1 VVSVVSQWRYFGG
14 PVLTLDNKGRL
25 TVPAQ
30 WRDQISQQTGGK
42 LVLTKDPANCLALF
56 PPSVFAQLD
65 AVLAKLPSEYDGWKR
80 LYNGSLTQ
88 LEMDS
93 ASRILI
99 PPELRRWAGFK
110 DSGSVIFMGIGT
122 HFELW
127 DPDRNEAQEAQLLAK
142 GKPEALSN
150 LVLQ

>member
-1 VVSVVSQWRYFGG
+1 MSQWRYFGG
-14 PVLTLDNKGRL
+14 PVLTLDVKGRL

-30 WRDQISQQTGGK
+30 WRDQILEQTGGK

-56 PPSVFAQLD
+56 PPGVYAQLT
-65 AVLAKLPSEYDGWKR
+65 AVLDALPDEHAGWKR
-80 LYNGSLTQ
+80 LYNGSSSQ
-88 LEMDS
+88 LEIDS

-99 PPELRRWAGFK
+99 PPELRRWAGFAEN
-110 DSGSVIFMGIGT
+110 GSVIFMGIGT

-127 DPDRNEAQEAQLLAK
+127 DPSRNEAQEAQLLAK
-142 GKPEALSN
+142 GKPESLRT

>member
-1 VVSVVSQWRYFGG
+1 
-14 PVLTLDNKGRL
+14 VLTLDAKGRL

-30 WRDQISQQTGGK
+30 WRDQIAQQSEGK
-42 LVLTKDPANCLALF
+42 LILTKDPSNCLALF
-56 PPSVFAQLD
+56 PPTVYAQLD

-80 LYNGSLTQ
+80 LYNGSLAHV
-88 LEMDS
+88 EIDS

-99 PPELRRWAGFK
+99 PPELRRWAGFAEN
-110 DSGSVIFMGIGT
+110 GSVIFMGIGT

-127 DPDRNEAQEAQLLAK
+127 DPGRNEEQESQLLAK
-142 GKPEALSN
+142 GKPEALST